1 LLPSA
6 PPACYIEGVIPER
19 VPERRYVIFTEGWFA
34 SRHAKT
40 AHGLLRYGKDEVAAV
55 VDSTLAGKRVHD
67 VIPEIERDAPIV
79 SSLEEALDYSP
90 TSILVG
96 LAPAGGR
103 LPEDWMAGL
112 ERAADAGL
120 EIVSGLHQRLAPQ
133 LPGKRVWDVREPP
146 EDIPLFS
153 GEGFGVEPKVALTVG
168 TANAIGKMTATLE
181 IQRSASEAGIRSEFV
196 ATGQTGIIIAGW
208 GISVDAV
215 VSDFV
220 AGASEQLVMEAAR
233 RGAELILV
241 EGQGSLGHPA
251 YSGVTLGLLH
261 GSCPDCLILCADASS
276 EEVVPGVPRPAPA
289 RAARLYEEVAALVK
303 PAPVV
308 AVSLNTGGLGDDEA
322 EAFVARVAE
331 ETGLPAADPFRDS
344 AALILEAVL
353 DAPKTSAVGF

>member
-1 LLPSA
+1 LPSA

-19 VPERRYVIFTEGWFA
+19 VPERRYVIFAEGWFA

-55 VDSTLAGKRVHD
+55 VDSTLAGRSVRD
-67 VIPEIERDAPIV
+67 VTPELERDAPIV
-79 SSLEEALDYSP
+79 GSIEEALEYSP
-90 TSILVG
+90 TSVLVG

-103 LPEDWMAGL
+103 LPEDWMASL

-133 LPGKRVWDVREPP
+133 LPGKKVWDVREPP
-146 EDIPLFS
+146 QDIPLFS
-153 GEGFGVEPKVALTVG
+153 GEGFGVEPKIALTVG

-181 IQRSASEAGIRSEFV
+181 VQRAAREAGLEAEFI

-220 AGASEQLVMEAAR
+220 AGASEQLVLEAAR
-233 RGAELILV
+233 SGPDLILV

-276 EEVVPGVPRPAPA
+276 EEVVTGVPRPSPA

-308 AVSLNTGGLGDDEA
+308 AVSLNTGGLGDAEA
-322 EAFVARVAE
+322 EEFVARVAE
-331 ETGLPAADPFRDS
+331 ETGLPAADPFRGS
-344 AALILEAVL
+344 AAPILEAVL
-353 DAPKTSAVGF
+353 DAPKTSAAGF

>member
-1 LLPSA
+1 M
-6 PPACYIEGVIPER
+6 IPKT
-19 VPERRYVIFTEGWFA
+19 VPERGYVILAEGQFA
-34 SRHAKT
+34 NRHAKT
-40 AHGLLRYGKDEVAAV
+40 AHGLIHYGRDEVVAV
-55 VDSTLAGKRVHD
+55 IDSVLAGRSVRE
-67 VIPEIERDAPIV
+67 VMPELERDAPIV
-79 SSLEEALDYSP
+79 DSLEEALEHSP
-90 TSILVG
+90 TSVLVG

-103 LPEDWMAGL
+103 LPEEWMETL
-112 ERAADAGL
+112 RRAADAGL
-120 EIVSGLHQRLAPQ
+120 EIVSGLHQRLVPQ
-133 LPGKRVWDVREPP
+133 LPGKTVWDVREPP

-181 IQRSASEAGIRSEFV
+181 IQRSASEAGIKSEFV

-220 AGASEQLVMEAAR
+220 AGASEQLVLEAAR
-233 RGAELILV
+233 RGPELILV

-261 GSCPDCLILCADASS
+261 GSCSDCLILCADASS
-276 EEVVPGVPRPAPA
+276 EDVVTGVPRPSPA

-308 AVSLNTGGLGDDEA
+308 AMSLNTGGLGDDGA
-322 EAFVARVAE
+322 EEFVARVAE
-331 ETGLPAADPFRDS
+331 ETGLPAADPFRGS
-344 AALILEAVL
+344 AAPILEAVL
-353 DAPKTSAVGF
+353 DASKTSAAGF